1 MWNLFG
7 LCEDKILA
15 KNCCTK
21 ATVTKVYE
29 CWWLS
34 VKTKA
39 IRICNTRENTR
50 HPHIIT
56 FTYIADG
63 TSYTGKRFI
72 PLRFRVPRLGEEF
85 DVYYDPAKPKNY
97 AMYSFGPENFQISW

>member
-7 LCEDKILA
+7 FRENKILA
-15 KNCCTK
+15 TGYCTK
-21 ATVTKVYE
+21 GTVTKVYE

-39 IRICNTRENTR
+39 VRICNTRENTR

-56 FTYIADG
+56 FTYMVDG
-63 TSYTGKRFI
+63 MCYTGKRFI
-72 PLRFRVPRLGEEF
+72 PLRFRVPHVGEEF
-85 DVYYDPAKPKNY
+85 DIYYNPAKPNDY